1 MTMAVVGM
9 ILATSLLVYLVAV
22 MVRPEWF

>member
-9 ILATSLLVYLVAV
+9 ILATSLLVYLVVV
-22 MVRPEWF
+22 MIRPEWF